1 MAIFIP
7 NKADTG
13 AKEHLIKKRLCEKFD
28 LTNRSY
34 MDVRVGL

>member
-13 AKEHLIKKRLCEKFD
+13 AKEHLIKKDCEKFD
-28 LTNRSY
+28 LTNRSC